1 MGVST
6 TKLITFPHASMNPE
20 QTFRLI
26 DRVIPFEVCLYH
38 QVIPLSLEGSRLY
51 IGMVDPEDHTA
62 LSYLRQLLG
71 YLNCS
76 LVPQEI
82 ESQMHQTW
90 LSAYLNH
97 TNKAKQGQAQPQ
109 GHPTDANTEE
119 TDLPTPPPSQSPTP
133 SETPPPTPDHLDPP
147 QTAPQSA
154 KLDPAPPPPPI
165 QNLVTR
171 ELPELKIN
179 PQHLASPPDVL
190 IVLPPPQLL
199 EELLGRVLMGGI
211 GRLYFERQAD
221 CGRVLWSQDG
231 MLQSVLEELQ
241 LPIFQGTINE
251 LKRLM
256 GLPLIPVKH
265 VKQSE
270 IERRYQQ
277 DQLLLRFRV
286 KRGDCGEEGT
296 LQVLRGAALKFYQQ
310 QKIADL
316 SRDALMTAQQLH
328 KRLHE
333 IRQYYDR
340 HQNLSTQ
347 QLEVLPAME
356 QILQLVTQ
364 EIESLRNR

>member
-1 MGVST
+1 
-6 TKLITFPHASMNPE
+6 MNSE

-26 DRVIPFEVCLYH
+26 DRIIPFEVCLYH

-82 ESQMHQTW
+82 DSQMHQTW

-97 TNKAKQGQAQPQ
+97 TNQAKQDRTKPNAARADS
-109 GHPTDANTEE
+109 PTSG
-119 TDLPTPPPSQSPTP
+119 TPPSDQTPKTQIAAASPPLPQPLPSQKTP
-133 SETPPPTPDHLDPP
+133 H
-147 QTAPQSA
+147 
-154 KLDPAPPPPPI
+154 
-165 QNLVTR
+165 R
-171 ELPELKIN
+171 ELPHLKID
-179 PQHLASPPDVL
+179 PQHLTSPPEVL
-190 IVLPPPQLL
+190 AILSPPQLL
-199 EELLGRVLMGGI
+199 QELLGRVLTGGI
-211 GRLYFERQAD
+211 GRLYFERQANF
-221 CGRVLWSQDG
+221 GRVLWSQDG
-231 MLQSVLEELQ
+231 ILQSVLEN
-241 LPIFQGTINE
+241 LPLPVFQGTINE

-265 VKQSE
+265 AKQVE
-270 IERRYQQ
+270 IERRYHQ

-316 SRDALMTAQQLH
+316 SRDALMSAQQLQ

-333 IRQYYDR
+333 IRQYHDN
-340 HQNLSTQ
+340 HSHLSGQ
-347 QLEVLPAME
+347 PLEVLPAIE
-356 QILQLVTQ
+356 QVLQLITKEMETLQ
-364 EIESLRNR
+364 RQTP

>member
-6 TKLITFPHASMNPE
+6 AKLITFPHASMNPE

-97 TNKAKQGQAQPQ
+97 TNKAQQGQPRPQ
-109 GHPTDANTEE
+109 GHPTQTSTEE
-119 TDLPTPPPSQSPTP
+119 TDLLSP
-133 SETPPPTPDHLDPP
+133 SETPPLTPGHLDPP
-147 QTAPQSA
+147 QTASPSA

-165 QNLVTR
+165 QNLVTC

-179 PQHLASPPDVL
+179 PQHLASPAEVL

-265 VKQSE
+265 IKQSE

-277 DQLLLRFRV
+277 DRLLLRFRV
-286 KRGDCGEEGT
+286 KRGDYGEEGT

-356 QILQLVTQ
+356 QILQLVTT
-364 EIESLRNR
+364 EIDSLRNR